1 MTTRKTPRK
10 TTRTT
15 APPKAAALAA
25 ALAYAA
31 DAACV
36 VLFCTIGRRNHAEA
50 VTLAGIAETA
60 WPFLAGLTVA
70 WLINRAW
77 RRPRA
82 VWPNGVILWFGT
94 IVIGM
99 GLRAGTGAGIAA
111 SFILVATAVTG
122 ALLLGWR
129 AAANRAG
136 YGAAGTSRD

>member
-1 MTTRKTPRK
+1 MTTRKTPRTTDPTK
-10 TTRTT
+10 T
-15 APPKAAALAA
+15 A

-70 WLINRAW
+70 WLLNRAW
-77 RRPRA
+77 RQPRA
-82 VWPNGVILWFGT
+82 VWPTGVILWLGT

-99 GLRAGTGAGIAA
+99 GLRAVTGAGIAA